1 MIVDMVTI
9 DVRAD
14 NKRMSAFQK
23 TLSEFIS
30 DPVRFFRSNLSGL
43 E

>member
-1 MIVDMVTI
+1 MIVDMVAI

-14 NKRMSAFQK
+14 NKRVSAFQK
-23 TLSEFIS
+23 TLSEFIAY
-30 DPVRFFRSNLSGL
+30 PVRLFRCNLSGL